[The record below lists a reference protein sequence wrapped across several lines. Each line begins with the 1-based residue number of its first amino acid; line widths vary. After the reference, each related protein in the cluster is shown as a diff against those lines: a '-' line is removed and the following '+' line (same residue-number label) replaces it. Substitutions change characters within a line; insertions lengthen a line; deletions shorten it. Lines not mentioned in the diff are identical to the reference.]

1 VSSCDRVHRVV
12 VLFFTFEA
20 ALFFFFLILIFF
32 LLCKKVSS
40 PNVLLLFLY
49 IWEML
54 CACMC
59 YRWFVL
65 FQVSFLV
72 FFFLFPVDVC
82 LFVFFFF
89 SLFTLHSQL
98 SIWKRKGEIVVK
110 SIYYLVVRRTIFF
123 HPCSKKIMIAT
134 AIPTPVQHAP
144 ARTSA
149 PG

>member
-1 VSSCDRVHRVV
+1 VSSCDRVHRVVVSLV

-20 ALFFFFLILIFF
+20 ALFFFFFNFNFF

-72 FFFLFPVDVC
+72 FSSYFLLMFVC
-82 LFVFFFF
+82 LFFFV
-89 SLFTLHSQL
+89 SLLNSQSGKERERL
-98 SIWKRKGEIVVK
+98 W
-110 SIYYLVVRRTIFF
+110 
-123 HPCSKKIMIAT
+123 
-134 AIPTPVQHAP
+134 
-144 ARTSA
+144 
-149 PG
+149 